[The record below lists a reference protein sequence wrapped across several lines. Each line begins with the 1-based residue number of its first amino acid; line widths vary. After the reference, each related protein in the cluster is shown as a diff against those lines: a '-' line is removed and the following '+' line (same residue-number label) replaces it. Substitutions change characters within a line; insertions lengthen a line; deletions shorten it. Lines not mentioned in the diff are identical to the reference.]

1 MSAPVSIAVIGCGH
15 LGRFHA
21 KLYREMPEAELV
33 CVVDLKEERA
43 AAVGAE
49 FGVPGRTDLAQAL
62 ADAEAWSIATPTLAH
77 AEVAT
82 TGLEAGKH
90 VLIEKPITTTAEEGR
105 ALVALARNRQRVLAV
120 GQTERWNPA
129 FRAALPA
136 LRAPHFIE
144 SHRLA
149 PFVERGLDVDVVLDL
164 MIHDLDITLS
174 LLRDPIR
181 SIDAVGVPVLT
192 AGEDIANARIR
203 FESGAVANLTA
214 SRVSR
219 ERTRKIRFFGAQRY
233 VSVDLLESKVE
244 EVSLESIGSD
254 AAAAVPGASPVSAEE
269 MLMAELRSRGLRL
282 RHGSVPVPTGNALLE
297 ELRDFVGA
305 IRGAPLQGAS
315 GEDGLRNL
323 EVALEV
329 RRCVRESLAALAARP
344 REGA

>member
-21 KLYREMPEAELV
+21 KLYREMPEAQLI
-33 CVVDLKEERA
+33 CVVDLNEERA
-43 AAVGAE
+43 AAVGTE
-49 FGVPGRTDLAQAL
+49 FDVPGRTDLAQAL
-62 ADAEAWSIATPTLAH
+62 AEAEAWSIATPTSSH
-77 AEVAT
+77 ADVAT
-82 TGLEAGKH
+82 AGLDAGKH

-105 ALVALARNRQRVLAV
+105 ALVALAQRRQRVLAV

-129 FRAALPA
+129 FRAALPS

-233 VSVDLLESKVE
+233 VSVDLLEAKVE
-244 EVSLESIGSD
+244 EVILESIGID
-254 AAAAVPGASPVSAEE
+254 APLDPGGAPVSAEE

-282 RHGSVPVPTGNALLE
+282 RHGSVPVATGNALLE
-297 ELRDFVGA
+297 ELRDFVRA
-305 IRGAPLQGAS
+305 VRGAPLEGAS
-315 GEDGLRNL
+315 GADGLRNL

-329 RRCVRESLAALAARP
+329 RRCVRDSLAALAARS